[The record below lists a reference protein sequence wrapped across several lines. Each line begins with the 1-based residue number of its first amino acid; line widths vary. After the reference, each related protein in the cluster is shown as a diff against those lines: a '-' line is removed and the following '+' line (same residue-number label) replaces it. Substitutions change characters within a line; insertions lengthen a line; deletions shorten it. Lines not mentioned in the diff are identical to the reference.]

1 MYKRDHIQAAAE
13 RNPGKSPIRSLDA
26 QSAEK
31 ISIFGRGEKL
41 SEAV

>member
-13 RNPGKSPIRSLDA
+13 RNPGKNPIPLLNA

-31 ISIFGRGEKL
+31 ISIFGRAEKL